1 MTQAADKPQKPED
14 AQRQQAD
21 SEEAVSFGFEQV
33 SPEEKTRRV
42 GGVFAAVADR
52 YDLMNDL
59 MSLGTHR
66 LFKRMVLQMAGGR
79 EGHHVLD
86 LAGGTGDM
94 AALFAPV
101 VGTAGRVVL
110 TDLNR
115 PMMQV
120 GRDRLLD
127 QGLLRSNFVRHQQ
140 NSFPLP
146 TPALTALASA
156 SAFVILPTKTNPSAK
171 FYEF

>member
-14 AQRQQAD
+14 TQRQQAD

-66 LFKRMVLQMAGGR
+66 LFKRMVLQMAGVR

-101 VGTAGRVVL
+101 VGTNFKYRV
-110 TDLNR
+110 
-115 PMMQV
+115 
-120 GRDRLLD
+120 
-127 QGLLRSNFVRHQQ
+127 LRNENYV
-140 NSFPLP
+140 
-146 TPALTALASA
+146 
-156 SAFVILPTKTNPSAK
+156 VIISV
-171 FYEF
+171 

>member
-1 MTQAADKPQKPED
+1 MTEAADNP
-14 AQRQQAD
+14 QQAKNAD
-21 SEEAVSFGFEQV
+21 PQRPETEEAVSFGFEQV

-66 LFKRMVLQMAGGR
+66 LFKRMVLQMAGVR

-94 AALFAPV
+94 AALFAPCLLY
-101 VGTAGRVVL
+101 TS
-110 TDLNR
+110 
-115 PMMQV
+115 PSP
-120 GRDRLLD
+120 RD
-127 QGLLRSNFVRHQQ
+127 
-140 NSFPLP
+140 
-146 TPALTALASA
+146 A
-156 SAFVILPTKTNPSAK
+156 
-171 FYEF
+171 